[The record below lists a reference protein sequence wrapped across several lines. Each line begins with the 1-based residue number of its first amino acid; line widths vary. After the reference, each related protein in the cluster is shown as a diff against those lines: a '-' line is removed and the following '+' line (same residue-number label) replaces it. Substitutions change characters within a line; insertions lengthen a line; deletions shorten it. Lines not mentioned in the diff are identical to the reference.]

1 MNYFVFSPVNCGI
14 KINGTYICE
23 IYTEPVKL
31 NINKGDLIEFFS
43 CKDAFLPLSFILGN
57 SVKSVAVLE
66 NDNGNFIF
74 PLSFHKYPYPYE
86 KIYSEKVFSDFALNV
101 YNDCTGKLLV
111 ENSTC
116 AKIIPLPFYA
126 CVPQVIFA
134 ENRHIGLFFK
144 ENGYFYII
152 NSENLENKLV
162 KKTDE
167 AYYENGE
174 LILKSFLPTLL
185 AHEITERFRHPF
197 QEGVINFKRGKPT
210 NALPQELKTFAFL
223 ECLRIGDDVSDFL
236 VDDFKGKEKLKNYLG
251 NYTFIQPCPAENFE
265 YALIYEREVKFIKFK
280 TINAK
285 ICDLILN
292 D

>member
-1 MNYFVFSPVNCGI
+1 MNYFVFSPVKCAI
-14 KINGTYICE
+14 KINGTFICE

-31 NINKGDLIEFFS
+31 NINKGSLIEFFS
-43 CKDAFLPLSFILGN
+43 VQDAFLPLSFILGN
-57 SVKSVAVLE
+57 STKSVAVLE
-66 NDNGNFIF
+66 NENGNFIF

-86 KIYSEKVFSDFALNV
+86 KVYSEKLFPDFAVNV
-101 YNDCTGKLLV
+101 YNDCTGKMLI
-111 ENSTC
+111 ENSYS
-116 AKIIPLPFYA
+116 AKITSLPFYA
-126 CVPQVIFA
+126 CVPQVVFT

-152 NSENLENKLV
+152 SAEDLENKIT

-167 AYYENGE
+167 ITCEKNE
-174 LILKSFLPTLL
+174 IILKSFLPTLL
-185 AHEITERFRHPF
+185 AHEVTEKFCYPF
-197 QEGVINFKRGKPT
+197 QEGEVIFKRGKSA

-236 VDDFKGKEKLKNYLG
+236 VNDFKGIEKLKNYLG
-251 NYTFIQPCPAENFE
+251 DYSFILPCPTENYE
-265 YALIYEREVKFIKFK
+265 YALIYENEVKFIKFK
-280 TINAK
+280 TIDGK

>member
-1 MNYFVFSPVNCGI
+1 MNYFVFSPVKCVI
-14 KINGTYICE
+14 KINGTFICE

-31 NINKGDLIEFFS
+31 NINKGALIEFFS
-43 CKDAFLPLSFILGN
+43 SQDAFLPLSFILGN

-66 NDNGNFIF
+66 NSNGNFIF
-74 PLSFHKYPYPYE
+74 PLSFRKYPYPYE
-86 KIYSEKVFSDFALNV
+86 KVYSEKIFPDFTINV
-101 YNDCTGKLLV
+101 YNDCTGKMLL
-111 ENSTC
+111 ENSYS
-116 AKIIPLPFYA
+116 AKIISLPFYA
-126 CVPQVIFA
+126 CVPQVIFT

-152 NSENLENKLV
+152 NAEDLENKLT

-167 AYYENGE
+167 AYYENKE

-185 AHEITERFRHPF
+185 AHEVTEKFRYPF
-197 QEGVINFKRGKPT
+197 QEGIIDFKREKSI

-236 VDDFKGKEKLKNYLG
+236 VNDFKGKEKLKNYLG
-251 NYTFIQPCPAENFE
+251 NYSFIQPCPTENYE
-265 YALIYEREVKFIKFK
+265 YALIYENEVKFIKFK
-280 TINAK
+280 TINGN
-285 ICDLILN
+285 ICDLFLN